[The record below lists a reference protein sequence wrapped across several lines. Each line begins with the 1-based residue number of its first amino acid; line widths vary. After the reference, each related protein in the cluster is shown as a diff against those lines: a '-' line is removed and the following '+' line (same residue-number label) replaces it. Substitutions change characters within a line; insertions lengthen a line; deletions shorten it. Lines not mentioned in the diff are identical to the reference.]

1 MGKAKGL
8 LGKYGAS
15 YFLLSFWLI
24 LFLVFTVIP
33 IAISVVMSFTDFDMV
48 RLPRFVG
55 LQNYTTLFLDDDI
68 FIKSLGNTLFY
79 ALVTG
84 PAGYLL
90 SFLVA
95 WLLSET
101 SRGVRAVLMLIF
113 YAPTLAG
120 NVYMVWTYI
129 FSGDSYGMLNSLLLR
144 LGLIADPIQWL
155 NDPAYNSIVVI
166 VVILWMSMGA
176 GFLSFVAGFQQLNVS
191 LFEAGAIDG
200 VRNRWQE
207 LWHITLPAMKP
218 QMMFGAV
225 MSITTSFNV
234 GDIITG
240 LFGFPSANYTLH
252 TMMHHLQDYGNVR
265 FELGYSSA
273 IATILFAIMVGSN
286 LIIQKL
292 LAKVGG

>member
-1 MGKAKGL
+1 MG
-8 LGKYGAS
+8 
-15 YFLLSFWLI
+15 
-24 LFLVFTVIP
+24 VIYEP
-33 IAISVVMSFTDFDMV
+33 V
-48 RLPRFVG
+48 
-55 LQNYTTLFLDDDI
+55 
-68 FIKSLGNTLFY
+68 
-79 ALVTG
+79 
-84 PAGYLL
+84 
-90 SFLVA
+90 
-95 WLLSET
+95 
-101 SRGVRAVLMLIF
+101 
-113 YAPTLAG
+113 
-120 NVYMVWTYI
+120 
-129 FSGDSYGMLNSLLLR
+129 
-144 LGLIADPIQWL
+144 QWL
-155 NDPAYNSIVVI
+155 TDSKVMFGAAVA
-166 VVILWMSMGA
+166 VILWTSLGTS
-176 GFLSFVAGFQQLNVS
+176 FLSFIAGFQNVDRR
-191 LFEAGAIDG
+191 LYEAGAVDG
-200 VRNRWQE
+200 IRNRWQE

>member
-1 MGKAKGL
+1 MA
-8 LGKYGAS
+8 
-15 YFLLSFWLI
+15 
-24 LFLVFTVIP
+24 
-33 IAISVVMSFTDFDMV
+33 
-48 RLPRFVG
+48 
-55 LQNYTTLFLDDDI
+55 
-68 FIKSLGNTLFY
+68 
-79 ALVTG
+79 
-84 PAGYLL
+84 
-90 SFLVA
+90 
-95 WLLSET
+95 
-101 SRGVRAVLMLIF
+101 
-113 YAPTLAG
+113 
-120 NVYMVWTYI
+120 
-129 FSGDSYGMLNSLLLR
+129 
-144 LGLIADPIQWL
+144 
-155 NDPAYNSIVVI
+155 
-166 VVILWMSMGA
+166 VILWTSLGTS
-176 GFLSFVAGFQQLNVS
+176 FLSFIAGFQNVDRR
-191 LFEAGAIDG
+191 LYEAGAVDG
-200 VRNRWQE
+200 IRNRWQE